1 MTTSSFS
8 QFSPLENTVFLQN
21 LKIQRKL
28 FQSLVFSRQF
38 FTNFSFTNLKYYT
51 NGQAHAYFTT
61 DILCK
66 ELFTFLHSF
75 FFVKFSMISPL
86 NHGEIHN
93 RNDHNFFQIFL
104 FLNKKN
110 YKKKNLFV
118 LCGQRIPL
126 MATIT
131 IKLQE
136 ERKILFNIY
145 FEFRICSFHSVL
157 FWKGRLYNTGWMPW
171 SDGMEMTCDC
181 EPRH

>member
-1 MTTSSFS
+1 MDRHTPILRRIF
-8 QFSPLENTVFLQN
+8 
-21 LKIQRKL
+21 
-28 FQSLVFSRQF
+28 
-38 FTNFSFTNLKYYT
+38 
-51 NGQAHAYFTT
+51 
-61 DILCK
+61 LCK

-75 FFVKFSMISPL
+75 FSFKFSMISPL

-145 FEFRICSFHSVL
+145 FEFRICSFLSVL
-157 FWKGRLYNTGWMPW
+157 FGRGDYTIQGGCHGLRWHGN
-171 SDGMEMTCDC
+171 DL
-181 EPRH
+181 